1 MKKTTNYL
9 FSLSV
14 SIITLSAMLLS
25 SPAAYSQIDFF
36 YGKNTHGL
44 RIGGGIGGT
53 TLITHYNSNPTQ
65 LAAVGSVDYSFNP
78 YFSIGI
84 EGQYGTLK
92 GVDDHSPHHL
102 YYTSSTNKYTSVN
115 FNVKAGLGLIDD
127 FYPEN
132 GFQDAVKRLYIGI
145 GYGTMKNKI
154 TFTTDQTLAQYDY
167 GTPQPYGY
175 VPIVPLNLG
184 TFIDL
189 PNVLGY
195 DRVEINPNYQFTY
208 IPSMYSD
215 GFISSAAS
223 HLKGFYNMAS
233 VSVKFKF

>member
-1 MKKTTNYL
+1 MKSITNYL

-14 SIITLSAMLLS
+14 LIITFSAILLS
-25 SPAAYSQIDFF
+25 TPAYSQIDFF

-44 RIGGGIGGT
+44 RIGGGVGGT
-53 TLITHYNSNPTQ
+53 TLITHYSSNPIQ
-65 LAAVGSVDYSFNP
+65 LTAVGSIDYNFNP

-92 GVDDHSPHHL
+92 GVDTYTPHHL
-102 YYTSSTNKYTSVN
+102 YYTSSTNKYRSVN
-115 FNVKAGLGLIDD
+115 FNIKAGLGLIDD

-132 GFQDAVKRLYIGI
+132 AFQDAVKRLYIGA

-154 TFTTDQTLAQYDY
+154 TFTTDPTLAAYAY
-167 GTPQPYGY
+167 GTPQTYGY
-175 VPIVPLNLG
+175 VPIVPFNLG

-189 PNVLGY
+189 PNLLGY
-195 DRVEINPNYQFTY
+195 DKIEINPNYQFTY

-215 GFISSAAS
+215 GFISSANS
-223 HLKGFYNMAS
+223 HLKGFYNEFS
-233 VSVKFKF
+233 VSIKFKF